1 MTGNLPSHVILI
13 VENDELLQML
23 TVDIMEGAGFVALR
37 AGNADEAMAI
47 LEARSDIAL
56 LLTSVSMPSSM
67 NGLMLAHAVRNRW
80 PSIKIIV
87 VSGQTRLS
95 ECDLPTDSRLLI
107 KPYAPKA
114 MISEIRALIGPD
126 IGIPGR
132 VSRVYL

>member
-1 MTGNLPSHVILI
+1 MTRNLPSHVILI
-13 VENDELLQML
+13 VENDELLQTL

-67 NGLMLAHAVRNRW
+67 NGLKLAHAVRNRW

-95 ECDLPTDSRLLI
+95 ECDLPMDSRLLI
-107 KPYAPKA
+107 KPYAPKT
-114 MISEIRALIGPD
+114 MISEIRTLIGS
-126 IGIPGR
+126 R
-132 VSRVYL
+132 VGTHEGLSRVYL